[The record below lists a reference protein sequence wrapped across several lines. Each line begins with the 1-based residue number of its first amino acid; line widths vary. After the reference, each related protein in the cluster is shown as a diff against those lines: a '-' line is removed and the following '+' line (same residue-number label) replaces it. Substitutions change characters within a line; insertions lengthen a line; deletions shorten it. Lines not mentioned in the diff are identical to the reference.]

1 VIFKLINFFRGYVHI
16 KISNKFVERFINIC
30 TYHNLFLWDIVRED
44 DASVTAYLSRRA
56 FREAGAIAEKANVTM
71 EVLKKGGLPYI
82 LARYKKRKAFA
93 AGALLFI
100 ITFAYLM
107 SLVWYVE
114 VIGNERIPTEEL
126 LNEVKNSGIYI
137 GVSKGKIDRDSVI
150 TDMMLSR
157 DDLSWVGI
165 YVKGTKVTVHVTERD
180 LMPPAEDDKPPC
192 DIVAIKDG
200 VVKEVIVKAGIAAV
214 KEGDSVFKGDVL
226 IKGDVPLKFSGDLL
240 HVHARGEVYAVT
252 WYDIKKEVP
261 AYKTVKDRTGKTYKK
276 TRIDIF
282 GKSVYLPKLSNMSYA
297 EYEEEVQSRTLSLG
311 QNVYLP
317 VSVTE
322 YRFNEIQTVQ
332 VSLNEE
338 EAIEYCVSLIEE
350 EAKDVIPENA
360 EVLAKYRR
368 YVYDE
373 NGKKYVEMIYECKEN
388 IGVTVVKAKG

>member
-1 VIFKLINFFRGYVHI
+1 MIFKLINFFRGYVHI

-180 LMPPAEDDKPPC
+180 LMPPAEDDKKQQSACNQRTNDSDFHLIPP
-192 DIVAIKDG
+192 
-200 VVKEVIVKAGIAAV
+200 
-214 KEGDSVFKGDVL
+214 
-226 IKGDVPLKFSGDLL
+226 
-240 HVHARGEVYAVT
+240 
-252 WYDIKKEVP
+252 
-261 AYKTVKDRTGKTYKK
+261 
-276 TRIDIF
+276 
-282 GKSVYLPKLSNMSYA
+282 YL
-297 EYEEEVQSRTLSLG
+297 LSL
-311 QNVYLP
+311 L
-317 VSVTE
+317 
-322 YRFNEIQTVQ
+322 
-332 VSLNEE
+332 L
-338 EAIEYCVSLIEE
+338 
-350 EAKDVIPENA
+350 
-360 EVLAKYRR
+360 
-368 YVYDE
+368 
-373 NGKKYVEMIYECKEN
+373 
-388 IGVTVVKAKG
+388 